1 VIDSIKVTTNLPCF
15 DQIRQQ
21 LPGNASICLKKD
33 TASMSSDF
41 WAGYISGAVGICV
54 GNPLDVVKVQLQA
67 GYRGSIV
74 SSNVSKVR
82 SAGALFKGMS
92 LSMISCYSS
101 GLIQS
106 LPEQVQQPLSWHMV
120 LSILFSL

>member
-1 VIDSIKVTTNLPCF
+1 
-15 DQIRQQ
+15 
-21 LPGNASICLKKD
+21 
-33 TASMSSDF
+33 MSSDF

-74 SSNVSKVR
+74 PSNVSKVR

-92 LSMISCYSS
+92 PSMISCYSS